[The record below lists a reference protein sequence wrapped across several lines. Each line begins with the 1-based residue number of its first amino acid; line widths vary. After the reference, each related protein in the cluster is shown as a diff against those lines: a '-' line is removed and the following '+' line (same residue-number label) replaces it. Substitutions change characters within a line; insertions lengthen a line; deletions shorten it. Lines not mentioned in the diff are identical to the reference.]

1 MRRHIA
7 VAALLLAAVCGQED
21 VTAVVSDAAGPQGN
35 GGSQGAVGCKPH
47 CLKDPCTELNGNLT
61 QECGACDSTALCNP
75 SSEGFAAWYEPAAL
89 EGLWHGS
96 KGHKNNDPA
105 LRGTSRLG

>member
-75 SSEGFAAWYEPAAL
+75 SSEGFAAWYERRSLNATLIEEDEA
-89 EGLWHGS
+89 
-96 KGHKNNDPA
+96 
-105 LRGTSRLG
+105 RGYRPPDRVEL